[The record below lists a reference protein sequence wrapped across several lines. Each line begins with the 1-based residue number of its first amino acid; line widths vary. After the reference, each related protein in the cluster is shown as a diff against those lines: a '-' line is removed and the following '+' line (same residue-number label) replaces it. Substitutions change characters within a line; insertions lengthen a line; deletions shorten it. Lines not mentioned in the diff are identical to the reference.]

1 MQSIDPSQLRPE
13 EGSIHVNI
21 AIEYGIITIQV
32 PLSLHWPESFM
43 DADFAHS
50 VGLRPEDLS
59 PSEIRRLATPR
70 GWIRCTKAVVFLFSL
85 EDERTL
91 SHWIRIF
98 ISDEPGRIG
107 TSMIIGRPWIQ
118 EQDLECHIVCR
129 ESVGAEA

>member
-13 EGSIHVNI
+13 EGSIHVSI
-21 AIEYGIITIQV
+21 AFEYGIITIQA
-32 PLSLHWPESFM
+32 PFSLHWPESFI

-70 GWIRCTKAVVFLFSL
+70 GWIRYTKAVVFLFSL